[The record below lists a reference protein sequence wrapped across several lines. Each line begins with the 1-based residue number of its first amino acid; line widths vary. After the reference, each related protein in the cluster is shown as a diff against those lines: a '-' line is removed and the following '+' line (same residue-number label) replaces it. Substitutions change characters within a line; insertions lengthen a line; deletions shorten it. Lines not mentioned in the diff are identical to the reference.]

1 VYAGV
6 RCEMDDP
13 IVRAIVLIVGSYLVL
28 LMGRALAA
36 RIAGDNAD
44 LALNFVP
51 FPFSILTDLV
61 NALPY
66 QRRESDDR
74 IIDGETGNTETL
86 DNTEQHGETLLE
98 TQMLMQVTD
107 TSGQRLVPRIT
118 DEEWDRFEIA
128 RRNAI
133 VLLNRCVLYYR
144 DHPEEKDDGK
154 IPRYNKLGMKSENR
168 GSAVDDL
175 WESGF
180 CSKGNS
186 GTYIF
191 PEVARSCAELYQ
203 HIVKRDPKYRVF
215 PYGYERQHKDVLDSA
230 VQALP
235 ENVH

>member
-1 VYAGV
+1 
-6 RCEMDDP
+6 MDDP
-13 IVRAIVLIVGSYLVL
+13 VVRAIVLIVGSYLIL

-61 NALPY
+61 SALPF
-66 QRRESDDR
+66 QRRSDSDR
-74 IIDGETGNTETL
+74 EFVEETGNTATRENTRQHEETL
-86 DNTEQHGETLLE
+86 PE
-98 TQMLMQVTD
+98 TQTMMQVTD
-107 TSGQRLVPRIT
+107 THGQRLVQRMT
-118 DEEWDRFEIA
+118 DEEWDRFEVA

-133 VLLNRCVLYYR
+133 VLLNKCILYYR
-144 DHPEEKDDGK
+144 DHPDEKDDGQ

-168 GSAVDDL
+168 GAAVDDL

-191 PEVARSCAELYQ
+191 PEVSRSCAELYQ
-203 HIVKRDPKYRVF
+203 HIVKRDPKYRVY
-215 PYGYERQHKDVLDSA
+215 PYGYERQHAQALDDA

-235 ENVH
+235 ENVHG